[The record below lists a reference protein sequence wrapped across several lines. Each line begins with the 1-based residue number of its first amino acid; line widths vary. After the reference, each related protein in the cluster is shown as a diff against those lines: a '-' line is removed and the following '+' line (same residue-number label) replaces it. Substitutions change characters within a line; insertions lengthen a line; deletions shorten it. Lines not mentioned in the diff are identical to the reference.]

1 VFVLLGIPLLLIGGA
16 AVAAAISV
24 RRSWLRITND
34 GVEIRNYPQP
44 PKLVPLA
51 DVDHFEATPPA
62 GNLSSVRP
70 KTAVLVLI
78 DGSRTPVRRL
88 DAPDA
93 GHGVDALNARL
104 DALRK
109 K

>member
-1 VFVLLGIPLLLIGGA
+1 
-16 AVAAAISV
+16 
-24 RRSWLRITND
+24 
-34 GVEIRNYPQP
+34 
-44 PKLVPLA
+44 
-51 DVDHFEATPPA
+51 
-62 GNLSSVRP
+62 
-70 KTAVLVLI
+70 VLI